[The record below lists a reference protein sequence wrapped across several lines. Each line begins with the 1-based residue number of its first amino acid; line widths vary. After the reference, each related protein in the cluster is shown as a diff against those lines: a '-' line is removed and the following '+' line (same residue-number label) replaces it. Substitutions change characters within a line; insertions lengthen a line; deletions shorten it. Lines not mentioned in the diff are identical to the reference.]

1 MVCVRWIAVG
11 LFVDTFG
18 PSEALGWG
26 NKGHR
31 IICQI
36 AFERLTMEGRA
47 LVDAIQA
54 DLKDVEDPF
63 DACPACQADHDDDGR
78 PMSFQAGCIWADE
91 SRRDTFKGTYE
102 YHYVNLPAGSTAF
115 DLDRD
120 CAALD
125 CAVVAIQRYA
135 RYIALPRSS
144 TSSRERERR
153 VLALRFLGHFVGD
166 LHQPL
171 HVGFAED
178 LGGNRINVLWDTG
191 PSNISKNLHSVWD
204 SEILRRAGLT
214 SQTQDGPVL
223 NAEITQAELN
233 QWRNFNIAQ
242 WAEESFA
249 LARTRGA
256 HET

>member
-1 MVCVRWIAVG
+1 MGRE
-11 LFVDTFG
+11 F
-18 PSEALGWG
+18 PSS
-26 NKGHR
+26 
-31 IICQI
+31 
-36 AFERLTMEGRA
+36 
-47 LVDAIQA
+47 
-54 DLKDVEDPF
+54 
-63 DACPACQADHDDDGR
+63 CQALSDK
-78 PMSFQAGCIWADE
+78 QL
-91 SRRDTFKGTYE
+91 RDSEIGGDLTPVARHVRIAH
-102 YHYVNLPAGSTAF
+102 HYVNLPTGSTAF

-214 SQTQDGPVL
+214 SQTQDGPIL
-223 NAEITQAELN
+223 NAEITQAELT

-242 WAEESFA
+242 WAEEPFV
-249 LARTRGA
+249 LARTRAYAKHDGTSVMDGDLLSA
-256 HET
+256 GRARRA